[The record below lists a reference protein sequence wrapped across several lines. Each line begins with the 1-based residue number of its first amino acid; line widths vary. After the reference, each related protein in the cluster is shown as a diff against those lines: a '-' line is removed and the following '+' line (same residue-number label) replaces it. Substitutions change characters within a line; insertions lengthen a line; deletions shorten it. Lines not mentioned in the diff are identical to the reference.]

1 MNDLPT
7 LNRKSEPLILKNNGT
22 INKISRIWQKDVQA
36 ELTAERRFMENQHKE
51 VVERQQ
57 EDYENYV
64 SRGR

>member
-1 MNDLPT
+1 MNNQAV
-7 LNRKSEPLILKNNGT
+7 LNRKSEPQIFKNNRS
-22 INKISRIWQKDVQA
+22 INKISKIWQQEVRA

-57 EDYENYV
+57 EEYENHV